1 MTPQTLLADQIERI
15 ADSMAHFI
23 KATKEEALGWRPEIP
38 GSAGSR
44 SVLEMAGE
52 CVAVNLRFGAKLVGD
67 EGQPVSEPEFTSAEE
82 ATRAILSSAQALAQ
96 TVRGLSDEA
105 LGAEHL
111 HKGKQIS
118 GTNLIV
124 GAYRNMAYHSG
135 QVNLIQMLKG
145 DAEFHRPQS
154 W

>member
-15 ADSMAHFI
+15 ADSFAHFI
-23 KATKEEALGWRPEIP
+23 QATKEDALGWRPEIP
-38 GSAGSR
+38 GSVGSR

-52 CVAVNLRFGAKLVGD
+52 CTAVNLRFRAKLVGD
-67 EGQPVSEPEFTSAEE
+67 EEPAVSEPELLSAEE
-82 ATRAILSSAQALAQ
+82 ATRAILTSAQTLAH

-105 LGAEHL
+105 LGAEYF

-118 GTNLIV
+118 GTDLIV